1 MQSTVSTSA
10 SFARACTCVHER
22 ARAHERKKQGGEER
36 RLDIWFFLR
45 ARKKLKASYC
55 LKELASVRM
64 MVFGLTELLQ
74 DLFQLGQFE
83 SEIAAAVIIF
93 ALSVSVGWTVYM
105 IFRKYFSQWAK
116 GTKTK
121 IDDEILRNIKA
132 PVLLLATL
140 LGLAQILIITFIV
153 TRVINVLANWLA
165 QRARAGKRVSEHIL
179 FVFKQIIKAAV
190 YIFALIAILGAFNV
204 DLSGV
209 VVGLGVGGIAIALA
223 LQNVLSDVFSAFS
236 IFFDRPF
243 EVGDFIVI
251 GDYAGTVK
259 KIGVKSTRLQLLQGE
274 ELVISNRELT
284 TTSLR
289 NFRKLKK
296 RRVLFML
303 SVAADTPVEKLRK
316 IPTLIQGIIENVK
329 STEFDRAH
337 FTEFGDFTLN
347 FQIVYYMK
355 TSDYN
360 EYLDAQQTINLEII
374 EAFQKEGIVMP
385 FPTQSIFVH
394 KPTSS

>member
-1 MQSTVSTSA
+1 MQQNRTW
-10 SFARACTCVHER
+10 
-22 ARAHERKKQGGEER
+22 KQ
-36 RLDIWFFLR
+36 
-45 ARKKLKASYC
+45 LKASYAA
-55 LKELASVRM
+55 KELVSVNK
-64 MVFGLTELLQ
+64 MVFGLTELFQ

-83 SEIAAAVIIF
+83 SEIAAAVVIF
-93 ALSVSVGWTVYM
+93 AFSVGLGWAVYL
-105 IFRKYFSQWAK
+105 IFRSYFSQWAK
-116 GTKTK
+116 RTKTK

-140 LGLAQILIITFIV
+140 FGLFYALNSLSFLAPYSSMLEAIFTVAQILIVTFII

-190 YIFALIAILGAFNV
+190 YVFALLAILATFNI

-316 IPTLIQGIIENVK
+316 IPRLIQGIIENVK
-329 STEFDRAH
+329 SAEFDRAH

-374 EAFQKEGIVMP
+374 EAFKKEGIVMP
-385 FPTQSIFVH
+385 FPTQSVFVH
-394 KPTSS
+394 ESTSA

>member
-1 MQSTVSTSA
+1 M
-10 SFARACTCVHER
+10 
-22 ARAHERKKQGGEER
+22 
-36 RLDIWFFLR
+36 
-45 ARKKLKASYC
+45 
-55 LKELASVRM
+55 ASVKM
-64 MVFGLTELLQ
+64 MTFGLTELFR

-83 SEIAAAVIIF
+83 SEIATAVIIF
-93 ALSVSVGWTVYM
+93 ALSVGLGWTVYL
-105 IFRKYFSQWAK
+105 IFRSYFSQWARR
-116 GTKTK
+116 TKTK

-140 LGLAQILIITFIV
+140 FGLFYALNSLSFLALYSSMLEVIFTVAQILAVTFII

-190 YIFALIAILGAFNV
+190 YIFALLAILATFNI

-243 EVGDFIVI
+243 EVGDFIVV

-374 EAFQKEGIVMP
+374 EAFKKEGVVMP